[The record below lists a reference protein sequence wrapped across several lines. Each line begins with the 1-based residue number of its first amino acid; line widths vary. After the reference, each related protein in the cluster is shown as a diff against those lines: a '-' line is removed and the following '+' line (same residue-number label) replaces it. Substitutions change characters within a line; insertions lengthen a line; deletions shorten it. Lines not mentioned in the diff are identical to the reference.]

1 MKGIKNMN
9 KTNRKN
15 KTKLSVNWPK
25 NSIFTFKELHTQ
37 NSQFDKEITLR
48 VRLTKAINEGTVV
61 ELGTKNLGK
70 GRPLAVYSMTPVS
83 DKLVETAKN
92 DGVVLHESATVK
104 VADIK
109 SNKADVVTT
118 KVENSLQTA

>member
-1 MKGIKNMN
+1 MN

-37 NSQFDKEITLR
+37 NSQFEKDITLR
-48 VRLTKAINEGTVV
+48 VRLTKAINDGNVV

-70 GRPLAVYSMTPVS
+70 GRPLAVYSMTPML
-83 DKLVETAKN
+83 DKFIEMAKK
-92 DGVVLHESATVK
+92 DGVVLHESTTVK
-104 VADIK
+104 VV
-109 SNKADVVTT
+109 DVNTT
-118 KVENSLQTA
+118 KSQSIKTEENKELQSV

>member
-1 MKGIKNMN
+1 MKDIKIMN

-15 KTKLSVNWPK
+15 KTKLNVNWPK
-25 NSIFTFKELHTQ
+25 DSLFTFKELHAQ

-48 VRLTKAINEGTVV
+48 VRLAKAITEGTIV

-83 DKLVETAKN
+83 DKLIETAKKE
-92 DGVVLHESATVK
+92 DVVIHESVTVNI
-104 VADIK
+104 VDIK
-109 SNKADVVTT
+109 DTPVVNT
-118 KVENSLQTA
+118 KKEMQTV